1 MLYLSQEVITVKT
14 VVVTGG
20 SRGIGAAICAAFA
33 KEGYAVAVN
42 YNKNKEKAEKLA
54 LTLSQDYDVPCI
66 AVGGDVSDSAQVSK
80 MFGDVERLLGDVD
93 VLVNNA
99 GVSSQKLFTDIT
111 DEDWRE
117 CMGVNLDGAFFCS
130 RAALPNMIRKKSG
143 VIINISSMWGQ
154 VGASCEVHYSTAK
167 AGLIGLTKALAKE
180 VGPSSVRV
188 NCIAPGVILTDM
200 MKSFDEA
207 TLDELR
213 EETPLNRL
221 GTPEDIADAAVFL
234 ASDKASFITGQVLGV
249 NGGFVI

>member
-54 LTLSQDYDVPCI
+54 LTLSQAYGVPCI
-66 AVGGDVSDSAQVSK
+66 AVCGDVSDSAQVSK
-80 MFGDVERLLGDVD
+80 MFDDVERLLGGVD

-111 DEDWRE
+111 DEQWRE

-130 RAALPNMIRKKSG
+130 RSALPNMIRKKCG

-188 NCIAPGVILTDM
+188 NCIAPGVIMTDM

>member
-1 MLYLSQEVITVKT
+1 MKT

-20 SRGIGAAICAAFA
+20 SRGIGAAICTAFA
-33 KEGYAVAVN
+33 REGYSVAVN
-42 YNKNKEKAEKLA
+42 FNKNKEKAEKLA
-54 LTLSQDYDVPCI
+54 LSLSQTYGVPCI
-66 AVGGDVSDSAQVSK
+66 AVGCNVSDSAQVSK
-80 MFGDVERLLGDVD
+80 MFEDVERLLGGID

-99 GVSSQKLFTDIT
+99 GVSSQKLFTGIT

-130 RAALPNMIRKKSG
+130 RAALPHMIRKKNG

-180 VGPSSVRV
+180 VGPSCVRV
-188 NCIAPGVILTDM
+188 NCIAPGVIMTDM
-200 MKSFDEA
+200 MKSFDEN

-221 GTPEDIADAAVFL
+221 GTPEDIAEAVVFL